1 MEAWRREQRFAVEGV
16 YMQQAVW
23 RGTGTLVSTI
33 SNSLLSHTFGLLS
46 CCASHSEGS
55 SECKPWMIVMKAFG
69 LGAVVA
75 VPTVQDCCEVEGA
88 WCAQSVCGADK
99 M

>member
-1 MEAWRREQRFAVEGV
+1 
-16 YMQQAVW
+16 MQAIQ
-23 RGTGTLVSTI
+23 
-33 SNSLLSHTFGLLS
+33 
-46 CCASHSEGS
+46 GS

-69 LGAVVA
+69 LGALVA
-75 VPTVQDCCEVEGA
+75 VPTVQDCCCEVEGA